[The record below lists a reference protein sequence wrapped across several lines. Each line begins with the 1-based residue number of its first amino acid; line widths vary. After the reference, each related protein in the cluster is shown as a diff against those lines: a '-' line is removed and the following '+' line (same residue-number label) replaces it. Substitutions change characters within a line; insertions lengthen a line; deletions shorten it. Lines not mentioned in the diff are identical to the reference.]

1 MIKLMES
8 QIPQNYSTGL
18 YSEKDYDLS
27 ADHTNIV
34 ADILF
39 TGVAQCLGDV
49 KDRKFPSA
57 FVFEA
62 NNKDFIAAAIVQYFE
77 NKDDPSKPGNWSYT
91 WTWYK
96 DDVPANSKIYRT
108 TQQELSSYFR
118 GVSQGKYGMA
128 FKDVAGI
135 TEVNRY
141 LLVQIKKWL
150 DENAKEGEEVG
161 VEEPGIFQ
169 ASVVIEDGEKVF
181 SLVPEGE
188 IKKLIKD
195 DSAIEV

>member
-18 YSEKDYDLS
+18 YSEKDYDLP
-27 ADHTNIV
+27 AEHTAIV

-57 FVFEA
+57 FVFEE
-62 NNKDFIAAAIVQYFE
+62 NNKDFIAAAIVEYFE
-77 NKDDPSKPGNWSYT
+77 NEDDPSKPGNWNYS

-96 DDVPANSKIYRT
+96 EDVPQNSKIYRT
-108 TQQELSSYFR
+108 TQAELSSYFR
-118 GVSQGKYGMA
+118 GVSQSKYGMA
-128 FKDVAGI
+128 FKDVSAI

-150 DENAKEGEEVG
+150 DENAIDGEEVG
-161 VEEPGIFQ
+161 VEEPGVFQ
-169 ASVVIEDGEKVF
+169 ASVVVENGKKIF

>member
-1 MIKLMES
+1 MES

-34 ADILF
+34 VDILF
-39 TGVAQCLGDV
+39 TAVAQCLGDV

-77 NKDDPSKPGNWSYT
+77 NEDDPSKLGNWSYT

-108 TQQELSSYFR
+108 TQPELSSYFR

-128 FKDVAGI
+128 FQDVAAI
-135 TEVNRY
+135 TEINRY

-169 ASVVIEDGEKVF
+169 ASVVIEEGEKVF

>member
-1 MIKLMES
+1 MMKLMES

-18 YSEKDYDLS
+18 YSEKDYDVS
-27 ADHTNIV
+27 PDFTNTL

-39 TGVAQCLGDV
+39 TGVAMCLGDV
-49 KDRKFPSA
+49 KDRKFPSV
-57 FVFEA
+57 FVFEE
-62 NNKDFIAAAIVQYFE
+62 NNSDFIAAAIVEYFE
-77 NKDDPSKPGNWSYT
+77 NEDDPSKPGNWNYT

-108 TQQELSSYFR
+108 TQSELSSYFR

-128 FKDVAGI
+128 FRDVAGI

-141 LLVQIKKWL
+141 FLIQVKKWL

>member
-18 YSEKDYDLS
+18 YSEKDYDVS
-27 ADHTNIV
+27 PDFTNTL

-39 TGVAQCLGDV
+39 TGVAMCLGDV
-49 KDRKFPSA
+49 KDRKFPSV
-57 FVFEA
+57 FVFEE
-62 NNKDFIAAAIVQYFE
+62 NNSDFIAAAIVEYFE
-77 NKDDPSKPGNWSYT
+77 NEDDPSKPGNWNYT

-96 DDVPANSKIYRT
+96 DDVPQNAKFYRT
-108 TQQELSSYFR
+108 TQPELSSYFR
-118 GVSQGKYGMA
+118 GVSQGRYGMA
-128 FKDVAGI
+128 FKDVAAI

-141 LLVQIKKWL
+141 LLIQIKKWL

-169 ASVVIEDGEKVF
+169 ASVVVENGEKVF

>member
-8 QIPQNYSTGL
+8 QIPQNYSMGM
-18 YSEKDYDLS
+18 YNEKDYDTS
-27 ADHTNIV
+27 PDFTNSI

-39 TGVAQCLGDV
+39 TGVAMCLGAV
-49 KDRKFPSA
+49 KDTKFPSA
-57 FVFEA
+57 FVFEE
-62 NNKDFIAAAIVQYFE
+62 NNKDFIAAAVVEYYE
-77 NKDDPSKPGNWSYT
+77 NKDDPSLPGNWNYT

-108 TQQELSSYFR
+108 TQPELSSYFR

-128 FKDVAGI
+128 FKDTAAV
-135 TEVNRY
+135 TEVTRY

-161 VEEPGIFQ
+161 VEEEGVFQ
-169 ASVVIEDGEKVF
+169 ASVVIENGEKVF

>member
-18 YSEKDYDLS
+18 YSEKDYDVS
-27 ADHTNIV
+27 PDFTNTL

-39 TGVAQCLGDV
+39 TGVAMCLGDV
-49 KDRKFPSA
+49 KDRKFPSV
-57 FVFEA
+57 FVFEE
-62 NNKDFIAAAIVQYFE
+62 NNSDFIAAAIVEYFE
-77 NKDDPSKPGNWSYT
+77 NEDDPSKPGNWNYT

-96 DDVPANSKIYRT
+96 EDVPTNSKIYRT
-108 TQQELSSYFR
+108 TQPELSSYFR

-128 FKDVAGI
+128 FKDTAAV
-135 TEVNRY
+135 TEVTRY

-161 VEEPGIFQ
+161 VEEEGVFQ
-169 ASVVIEDGEKVF
+169 ASVVIENGEKVF

>member
-62 NNKDFIAAAIVQYFE
+62 NNKDFIAAAIVEYYE
-77 NKDDPSKPGNWSYT
+77 NEDDPSKPGNWSYT

-96 DDVPANSKIYRT
+96 DDVPQNSKIYRT
-108 TQQELSSYFR
+108 TQPELSSYFR

-169 ASVVIEDGEKVF
+169 ASVVVENGEKVF

>member
-34 ADILF
+34 VDILF
-39 TGVAQCLGDV
+39 TAVAQCLGDV

-77 NKDDPSKPGNWSYT
+77 NEDDPSKLGNWSYT

-108 TQQELSSYFR
+108 TQPELSSYFR

-128 FKDVAGI
+128 FQDVAAI
-135 TEVNRY
+135 TEINRY

-169 ASVVIEDGEKVF
+169 ASVVIEEGEKVF